1 MTTRSKA
8 KTAEWEEQDG
18 IRKAAQEWVAKANA
32 ANVERMRQESASG
45 TTNAGSPA
53 EADPIWESLADCPIT
68 LTMGKLFNLV
78 PRFQQAMESR
88 LQAPHKVMPTLFKEP
103 NHGPTVIDHKNPAIK
118 VLV

>member
-1 MTTRSKA
+1 MEYERHPKNVATATTDAVIPS
-8 KTAEWEEQDG
+8 E
-18 IRKAAQEWVAKANA
+18 V
-32 ANVERMRQESASG
+32 
-45 TTNAGSPA
+45 
-53 EADPIWESLADCPIT
+53 DPIWESLADCPIT